1 MGRKRKRS
9 RRAAGDRRAQ
19 EALQI
24 KVNPDGIGEDPIVRV
39 MLERLPTAGHA
50 EAFEIMQ
57 AVQSHM
63 RGEPVDVSDPILR
76 DKIAKARA
84 RAVAM
89 DKAEQAF
96 EEDPVK
102 FVEDITEQ
110 ARKLH
115 PTKAHL
121 ERDQAKGAK
130 MYANAQTM
138 ARSVQATKRLEIAF
152 RLKNDPKELFM
163 VRGSWQMIGSEKE
176 LKQFKEEV
184 RFDGGQPIYL
194 VPGQRMIPK
203 IVADVLRQR
212 YRDQDEAKA
221 REMAFAKTQHESKLQ
236 RELADIQA
244 EYGGGGTGDKY
255 PTPPHSE

>member
-9 RRAAGDRRAQ
+9 RRASQRTQ
-19 EALQI
+19 EALQ
-24 KVNPDGIGEDPIVRV
+24 KEVRFDGVGEDPIIQV

-57 AVQSHM
+57 AVQAYI
-63 RGEPVDVSDPILR
+63 RGEPVDISDPILR
-76 DKIAKARA
+76 DKIAKARE

-89 DKAEQAF
+89 DKAQKKF

-115 PTKAHL
+115 PTTAHL

-130 MYANAQTM
+130 MYANAKTM
-138 ARSVQATKRLEIAF
+138 VRSIQATKRLEIAF
-152 RLKNDPKELFM
+152 RLKNDPKELFLI
-163 VRGSWQMIGSEKE
+163 RGSWGIVGSERE
-176 LKQFKEEV
+176 FKQFKEEV
-184 RFDGGQPIYL
+184 RFDGCQPILL

-212 YRDQDEAKA
+212 YRDQDEAQA
-221 REMAFAKTQHESKLQ
+221 REGAFAKSQYEPKLQ
-236 RELADIQA
+236 RELASIQA
-244 EYGGGGTGDKY
+244 EYGGGGVGDQF
-255 PTPPHSE
+255 PTPPHTE

>member
-1 MGRKRKRS
+1 M
-9 RRAAGDRRAQ
+9 
-19 EALQI
+19 
-24 KVNPDGIGEDPIVRV
+24 KVSPDGIGEDPIVRV
-39 MLERLPTAGHA
+39 MLERLPTVGHA

-57 AVQSHM
+57 AVQAHM

-138 ARSVQATKRLEIAF
+138 ARSLQATKRLEIAY

-163 VRGSWQMIGSEKE
+163 VRGSWNMVGSDKA

-184 RFDGGQPIYL
+184 RFDGCQPIFL
-194 VPGQRMIPK
+194 IPGQRMVPK

-212 YRDQDEAKA
+212 YRDQDEAGA
-221 REMAFAKTQHESKLQ
+221 RKGAFAKTQRDDKL
-236 RELADIQA
+236 RKELAGIQA
-244 EYGGGGTGDKY
+244 EYGGGGLGERM
-255 PTPPHSE
+255 PIPPHTA